1 MTEALSRAELERW
14 VLDFTDAFNR
24 EDLDA
29 VMAYFADDSFY
40 DEFHGTRHHGKEAIR
55 AAFAPQFEG
64 AFGKVRFEEE
74 DYFLDV
80 EAGKAMISWTCTLE
94 TKQGPG
100 GWRGPWRQSKVRA
113 AGAGSISCGLST
125 VSLWKSTPTRRQ
137 RRPCF
142 SPNRRFRRKGTL
154 RVASDAAKQ
163 KS

>member
-100 GWRGPWRQSKVRA
+100 GWRGLDLLRFVDGKLVEKHTYAKTKAPLLQSK
-113 AGAGSISCGLST
+113 
-125 VSLWKSTPTRRQ
+125 
-137 RRPCF
+137 
-142 SPNRRFRRKGTL
+142 
-154 RVASDAAKQ
+154 
-163 KS
+163 